1 MSCFNKKREEKAN
14 QRNSFLIG
22 EKKIKNR
29 NLSGSQNRRMLEQ
42 KFNVCTIGNVTRK
55 ISKIHPKLKKRS
67 KRFMQSDH
75 DRYDSVEYPF
85 LRSFC
90 ISIVDVWLR
99 R

>member
-1 MSCFNKKREEKAN
+1 MCFNKKREEKAN

-55 ISKIHPKLKKRS
+55 ISKLKKRS

-85 LRSFC
+85 PRSFC
-90 ISIVDVWLR
+90 FSIADVWLR

>member
-55 ISKIHPKLKKRS
+55 ISKIHPKLKKR
-67 KRFMQSDH
+67 FMQSDH
-75 DRYDSVEYPF
+75 DSYDSVEYPF
-85 LRSFC
+85 PRSFC
-90 ISIVDVWLR
+90 FSIADVWLR